1 MPAATGQSEKVR
13 ENRLRA
19 MAERQGLS
27 LHKSRRRDPRAM
39 DFDRWMIVDAFTNS
53 IVAGELNTPRALSLD
68 EVEEWLTTDHD
79 THPLTIHVPQGRIPG
94 VRRTRGPASRVEDLE
109 QVQRE
114 LHDKQPGAP
123 PRKKGRRNGT

>member
-1 MPAATGQSEKVR
+1 MPAATEQSEKVR

-68 EVEEWLTTDHD
+68 EVEAYL
-79 THPLTIHVPQGRIPG
+79 
-94 VRRTRGPASRVEDLE
+94 
-109 QVQRE
+109 
-114 LHDKQPGAP
+114 
-123 PRKKGRRNGT
+123 KGER